1 MLKRFGLLL
10 VSLVLLAGCASI
22 PLSTL
27 WKLRGF
33 DEQAL
38 MQLEPAE
45 LRVALSLQP
54 AVGVRPDSVKLE
66 LALERED
73 GAPESYAF
81 ALEPAAG
88 AGPLDR
94 DRRYG
99 LWQLDD
105 AGRRALTAVQTRLR
119 RAEAEGSK
127 AYEGASFTVNFRPE
141 LPEPRPASLAVTVQL
156 LLDPAE
162 GWFVLLDDAELEI
175 RQEPTL

>member
-1 MLKRFGLLL
+1 MKRR
-10 VSLVLLAGCASI
+10 LVLLFACLLLSSCASI

-38 MQLEPAE
+38 MQLEPAD

-54 AVGVRPDSVKLE
+54 AVGVRPDSVKLV
-66 LALERED
+66 LALERAD
-73 GAPESYAF
+73 GAPENYAF

-88 AGPLDR
+88 AGPADR
-94 DRRYG
+94 ARRYS

-105 AGRRALTAVQTRLR
+105 AGRRALAAVQKQLR
-119 RAEAEGSK
+119 QADAGGTQ
-127 AYEGASFTVNFRPE
+127 AYEGASFTVNFKPE
-141 LPEPRPASLAVTVQL
+141 LPEPRPGSLGVTIQL

-162 GWFVLLDDAELEI
+162 GWFTLLDEAELEI
-175 RQEPTL
+175 R